1 MNLCV
6 PSLLPF
12 SFAVFA
18 GAALVC
24 PAAGQ
29 AAAAEAP
36 SAVVGRILALAKEEL
51 QLVRSIKDEA
61 SAKAA
66 APRIAEIEKQCMEL
80 DAQMEERFS
89 ESLSAD
95 EEKKFLKTSEQL
107 FDVME
112 EFPKELSRLDGVK
125 FYGSEDLKKAL
136 SLNADANG
144 EESLLPVG
152 EEDAP
157 LAAPQP
163 MTAEQETAELA
174 RMAKLAKPDR
184 EFVQIIK
191 GIRDEA
197 SFEAAQPALDKLTA
211 EYAKLLPAPE
221 IDNSYFNDT
230 ASETFRKAYDP
241 VSRELALIHAEFERI
256 AALDE
261 EVESLLAESRTYDL
275 LLRTHDL
282 WFGVDSFGP
291 EEAPGEGN
299 NSTPSA
305 APAASGDTAK
315 KDAQNIPAVPAS

>member
-1 MNLCV
+1 MNLGA
-6 PSLLPF
+6 PFLLPF
-12 SFAVFA
+12 SCAAFA
-18 GAALVC
+18 GAVLVC

-36 SAVVGRILALAKEEL
+36 SAIIGRILALVKEEL

-80 DAQMEERFS
+80 DARMEALFS
-89 ESLSAD
+89 QPLSAD

-107 FDVME
+107 FDLMG
-112 EFPKELSRLDGVK
+112 EFPKELSRLDVVK
-125 FYGSEDLKKAL
+125 FYGSEDLKKSL
-136 SLNADANG
+136 SLNAEANS
-144 EESLLPVG
+144 EESLLPVS

-163 MTAEQETAELA
+163 MTAEQEAAELA

-197 SFEAAQPALDKLTA
+197 SYEAAQPALEKLA
-211 EYAKLLPAPE
+211 NEYAKLLPAPE

-230 ASETFRKAYDP
+230 ASEAFRKVYDP
-241 VSRELALIHAEFERI
+241 VSKELALIHAEFERI
-256 AALDE
+256 AKLDDE
-261 EVESLLAESRTYDL
+261 TEALLAESKTYDL

-291 EEAPGEGN
+291 DDA
-299 NSTPSA
+299 PSA
-305 APAASGDTAK
+305 PASGETAPASPGDTGK
-315 KDAQNIPAVPAS
+315 PATPAS

>member
-1 MNLCV
+1 MDLFASS
-6 PSLLPF
+6 PLPF
-12 SFAVFA
+12 FFAAFA

-29 AAAAEAP
+29 AAAEEAP
-36 SAVVGRILALAKEEL
+36 SAIVGRILTLAKEEL
-51 QLVRSIKDEA
+51 KLVRSIKDEA

-80 DAQMEERFS
+80 DARMEAGFS
-89 ESLSAD
+89 KALPEA

-136 SLNADANG
+136 SLNAEANG
-144 EESLLPVG
+144 EESLLPVS
-152 EEDAP
+152 EEDVP
-157 LAAPQP
+157 LVAPQP
-163 MTAEQETAELA
+163 MTAEQEAEELA
-174 RMAKLAKPDR
+174 RMAKLVKPDR
-184 EFVQIIK
+184 EFVRVVK

-197 SFEAAQPALDKLTA
+197 SYEAAQPALEKLAAAYA
-211 EYAKLLPAPE
+211 ELLPAPE

-230 ASETFRKAYDP
+230 ASETFRKVYDP
-241 VSRELALIHAEFERI
+241 VSRELELMHAEFERI

-261 EVESLLAESRTYDL
+261 EVEALLAESRTYDL
-275 LLRTHDL
+275 FLRTHDL

-291 EEAPGEGN
+291 EDAPSGA
-299 NSTPSA
+299 A
-305 APAASGDTAK
+305 APAPSGDTVK
-315 KDAQNIPAVPAS
+315 KDAQGIPSVPAS